1 VKQNVDLDQAALV
14 LFERI
19 ADWRRRGLDV
29 GEPTWRDQGRGW
41 PWQLKVDRA
50 ATVDP
55 DSLGVRVRH
64 GEAEGAVVLFCA
76 GFADFEFWD
85 GTAEGDPVLDAPDEL
100 TLASYRELLDR
111 LARLFAENGQ
121 S

>member
-1 VKQNVDLDQAALV
+1 MEPNIDLDRAAVVLV
-14 LFERI
+14 ERI
-19 ADWRRRGLDV
+19 SDWRRRGLDV
-29 GEPTWRDQGRGW
+29 GEPTWRDQCEGW
-41 PWQLKVDRA
+41 PPQLKVDRA

-64 GEAEGAVVLFCA
+64 EEAEGAVVLFCA

-85 GTAEGDPVLDAPDEL
+85 GNAESEPVLDAPDVL
-100 TLASYRELLDR
+100 TLASYGELLDR